1 MPAYH
6 GRPSSRIPTI
16 KSPGCTVSTWQTLR
30 GTRRLWVE
38 LCSHSIE
45 AIILSTVHSKDAIQK
60 LTISI
65 LPLPKMNK
73 ESVGSAIHDIR
84 ASPTTIAANQC
95 GSQQR
100 YECWW
105 HNTGTRVLEYYHNTF
120 RCTSCAAMLALCR
133 TVQARCEPPNLVSDL
148 IWNGVC
154 MLRYRSCPPNQPI
167 KYRRARPQFPADTR
181 TLRCIKS
188 KYI

>member
-105 HNTGTRVLEYYHNTF
+105 HNTGTRVLGGVHKNRKDQILVMQGWRAESNKTWK
-120 RCTSCAAMLALCR
+120 TPLGISSPR
-133 TVQARCEPPNLVSDL
+133 T
-148 IWNGVC
+148 
-154 MLRYRSCPPNQPI
+154 RSI
-167 KYRRARPQFPADTR
+167 LK
-181 TLRCIKS
+181 
-188 KYI
+188 